1 MALVE
6 LPGFDEAVRRH
17 TWLGSKALTL
27 YQGDRYCSRCGFGSV
42 VRMTTGV
49 QTALFYFG
57 GYGAAERKTVDVCLA
72 CGRVVVVGFETLR
85 EARRTAHGAR

>member
-6 LPGFDEAVRRH
+6 LPGFDEKVRRH
-17 TWLGSKALTL
+17 SWSGSVALTV
-27 YQGDRYCSRCGFGSV
+27 YEGDRSCSRCSIGLV
-42 VRMTTGV
+42 VRMTSGV

-72 CGRVVVVGFETLR
+72 CGRVTVVGVETLNPR
-85 EARRTAHGAR
+85 WA